1 MKTRPTVELVH
12 EGRYA
17 AEVDVALIETD
28 SEWSPYFS
36 LEDIEKLDA
45 VRLALRAGDL
55 KAAAKLGRVFELK
68 PVAAAE

>member
-68 PVAAAE
+68 PVVAAE